1 MDCQEKKIVA
11 TLRATAPIRCPTK
24 LTHEWLKH
32 MPVDSLVR
40 LNEQRLMQRQIEFW
54 EKEGTSMANK
64 KAKKGKKT
72 QEKKAAKV
80 SKQAAKYC

>member
-1 MDCQEKKIVA
+1 
-11 TLRATAPIRCPTK
+11 
-24 LTHEWLKH
+24 
-32 MPVDSLVR
+32 
-40 LNEQRLMQRQIEFW
+40 MQRQIEFW